1 MRPKHQQQAS
11 SADRPTPWR
20 RLFQHATSLQFKATV
35 LVVILTLAVTTV
47 VAGYLL
53 RQGGQLVREQHQA
66 QLTNAAGVLAKA
78 VAVTLAKDD
87 LPALNSLL
95 TQAASGTPLL
105 YVIVS
110 DVEGRQLAVA
120 EDRRLRV
127 LERLQRDEREK
138 APVPGR
144 PGVVAGTDQ
153 APIFLDITYP
163 ITIVPDEED
172 FDEAPGVTLVGYLRT
187 GMMANQWERSMASRL
202 DLLIGVGLLAAAAA
216 IPLGFLV
223 IRRIIAPLDGL
234 ADAMVRCSQGH
245 LDVRSPVRRR
255 DEIGRLAEAFNR
267 MADQHQR
274 THERIVRLN
283 AELEE
288 RVNYRTQQLR
298 ELASRDPLTGLYNR
312 RYFNEVLE
320 RRFAEAVRYEGDLAC
335 IMVDLDDFKAA
346 NDAFGHQVGDDL
358 LVLGAAT
365 IISQLRSAD
374 VAARYGGDEYIVL
387 LPQTDEDR
395 ARILAERIFQKFARD
410 VAQRFPKVPVTMS
423 VGVSSLRA
431 LVDSDAEALI
441 RAADHALYE
450 AKSAGKKRIFVAGDT
465 RKSTAT

>member
-1 MRPKHQQQAS
+1 MLYHAS
-11 SADRPTPWR
+11 
-20 RLFQHATSLQFKATV
+20 SLQFKATM
-35 LVVILTLAVTTV
+35 LVVVLTLAVTTM

-53 RQGGQLVREQHQA
+53 RQGGQLVREQHQN
-66 QLTNAAGVLAKA
+66 QLTNAAAVLAKA
-78 VAVTLAKDD
+78 AAVTLARDD
-87 LPALNSLL
+87 LTALQSLL
-95 TQAASGTPLL
+95 EEAADGTPLL

-110 DVEGRQLAVA
+110 DLEGRQLAVA
-120 EDRRLRV
+120 EDHRVDV

-144 PGVVAGTDQ
+144 PGFVHGTDQ

-163 ITIVPDEED
+163 ITIVPDKED
-172 FDEAPGVTLVGYLRT
+172 FESVHGVTLVGYLRT
-187 GMMANQWERSMASRL
+187 GMIANQWERSMSSRL

-223 IRRIIAPLDGL
+223 IRRLIAPLESL
-234 ADAMVRCSQGH
+234 SDAMLRCSQGH
-245 LDVRSPVRRR
+245 LDVRSPVKRR

-298 ELASRDPLTGLYNR
+298 DLASRDPLTGLYNR

-358 LVLGAAT
+358 LVMGAAT

-374 VAARYGGDEYIVL
+374 VAARYGGDEFIVL
-387 LPQTDEDR
+387 LPQTDEER
-395 ARILAERIFQKFARD
+395 AKILAERIFQKFARD
-410 VAQRFPKVPVTMS
+410 VGERFPRVPVAMS
-423 VGVSSLRA
+423 VGVASLRE
-431 LVDSDAEALI
+431 LGERDAEALI

-450 AKSAGKKRIFVAGDT
+450 AKTAGKKRIFVAA
-465 RKSTAT
+465 ATQKPAAT